1 MFLSRDLATIGGA
14 LGMLFLAISWHKRNK
29 EGVSRL
35 AQIGW
40 ILVGFY
46 FFNDSSY
53 YFEINDL
60 VLTVMT
66 ACALPIAV
74 ALVVAEGRS

>member
-1 MFLSRDLATIGGA
+1 MFLSRDLATIRWCTWNGS
-14 LGMLFLAISWHKRNK
+14 FLPFHGINATRKAFLDLLKS
-29 EGVSRL
+29 
-35 AQIGW
+35 GW

-60 VLTVMT
+60 VLT
-66 ACALPIAV
+66 
-74 ALVVAEGRS
+74 